1 MFLSKV
7 NSKLLKHLM
16 VGCSALVLSLLVTY
30 FFAKVEHD
38 SVSSR
43 RAGGMKLREVSQRY
57 VEQIE
62 VCAEKKTHG
71 ELCSG
76 GEFSRDNF
84 IIFQNSGHEV
94 VAIDFQLKIV
104 LIQKKNQDL
113 WKCYVPKNSY
123 SIVGCEFL
131 E

>member
-62 VCAEKKTHG
+62 VCAEGGFKYEVQHG
-71 ELCSG
+71 LTRRETPRGVS
-76 GEFSRDNF
+76 
-84 IIFQNSGHEV
+84 
-94 VAIDFQLKIV
+94 
-104 LIQKKNQDL
+104 
-113 WKCYVPKNSY
+113 
-123 SIVGCEFL
+123 
-131 E
+131 